1 MSPLDLSGT
10 ATPVALI
17 ADPFAYYFANASQ
30 MGNAPAID
38 GTVNPADLF
47 PASFIS
53 GYFVLVILNSL
64 STSLRLVESYI
75 APADHSWHN
84 VASQVN
90 YPSSPADP
98 GSTQA
103 PDAHVILGTR
113 PYPSPKKHT
122 PPAAGGMA
130 LVGGLGV
137 YSFAPGSWSITDV
150 YGDASTFEVVQLA
163 LSFSAAE
170 DGSGPLVAIAV
181 RLRREINQVGPS
193 FISVNSCVC
202 ADLTAKYSGLADF
215 YGKTVGLVPLGPGD
229 VANSYTPNHVGK
241 LMTIWATY
249 ATKGSTNPAV
259 QWTLTAWVRDIG
271 STLG

>member
-1 MSPLDLSGT
+1 
-10 ATPVALI
+10 
-17 ADPFAYYFANASQ
+17 

-38 GTVNPADLF
+38 GAVNPADLF

-53 GYFVLVILNSL
+53 GWFTLIILNSL

-75 APADHSWHN
+75 APAEHSSQN

-98 GSTQA
+98 GSTQ
-103 PDAHVILGTR
+103 PTDAHVILGTR
-113 PYPSPKKHT
+113 HYPSPKKHT

-130 LVGGLGV
+130 LMGGLGV
-137 YSFAPGSWSITDV
+137 YSFAPGVWSITDV
-150 YGDASTFEVVQLA
+150 YGDASSFEVVQLA

-170 DGSGPLVAIAV
+170 DGAGPLVAIAV
-181 RLRREINQVGPS
+181 RLKREINEVGPS

-202 ADLTAKYSGLADF
+202 ADLTAQYSGLADF
-215 YGKTVGLVPLGPGD
+215 YGKTVGRFPVGRGD
-229 VANSYTPNHVGK
+229 VSNSYTPNDKGK

-249 ATKGSTNPAV
+249 ATTASTNPAV
-259 QWTLTAWVRDIG
+259 QWTLTAWVRDIA
-271 STLG
+271 STLGYSALG